1 MTRNI
6 NHVSLVPPNLVLPD
20 MAYKYREIN
29 INLLRSLQHNQIWF
43 AHLES
48 FNDPFEPA
56 RIFSGTPFSN
66 ALKTDIDRSGVLC
79 LCKSNL
85 NLPMWSYYG
94 NGLRGIA
101 IGYNT
106 EELLRTLEPVYPY
119 KNELG
124 RRWRDVFDMK
134 YDDSELGQI
143 KEMNLFLNNELTDLE
158 RQKMFATKSNAY
170 NHEEEFRIVI
180 KPQEIFID
188 ENIGFQSP
196 STSGLY
202 KHSPESIQ
210 EIVFG
215 ELCSSSDKK
224 LIKQILINKKINY
237 KEAIRS
243 KNSFKIELR
252 DDLE

>member
-1 MTRNI
+1 MSKNI
-6 NHVSLVPPNLVLPD
+6 DNVCLVPSNLVLPD
-20 MAYKYREIN
+20 IGYKYREIN
-29 INLLRSLQHNQIWF
+29 INLLRSLQHNEIWF
-43 AHLES
+43 AQLES

-56 RIFSGTPFSN
+56 RIFSGTPYGN
-66 ALKTDIDRSGVLC
+66 TLKNNIDESGILC
-79 LCKSNL
+79 FCKSNL

-106 EELLRTLEPVYPY
+106 EEFLRTLEPVKPH
-119 KNELG
+119 KNEHNP
-124 RRWRDVFDMK
+124 RWRYVFDMK
-134 YDDSELGQI
+134 YDDKDLGQI
-143 KEMNLFLNNELTDLE
+143 EEMKLLLNNELTDLE
-158 RQKMFATKSNAY
+158 WQKIFATKSNVY

-180 KPQEIFID
+180 QPQATFLD
-188 ENIGFQSP
+188 ENPEPQWL

-202 KHSPESIQ
+202 KHSPDSIQ

-215 ELCSSSDKK
+215 ELCSSADKK